1 MAGALQALVDLAVHA
16 RDEERRHRV
25 DVDRLALLEAAL
37 EAADV
42 GLGHLRVLLD
52 AEEQRD
58 VDVAPLVDHLLD
70 RRRALGGARDL
81 DHQVGAVDAVP
92 VLARLLDRAL
102 GVEGEIGIDL
112 EGHEAV
118 LAAALVVDD
127 AQHVAGVLDVADR
140 ELLVDPAVVL
150 ARARELGELLV
161 VVVGAED
168 RRLKIVGLEVTPR
181 SESSSTSRCS
191 SPVLMRARLI
201 WSSQML
207 VPAAVRA
214 ARRSLTC
221 WVAMGVSSLSW
232 SQLAGEGLRVPAP
245 ARRAAPPRGH
255 PPAGRS
261 GPARCGS
268 ACRRPG

>member
-1 MAGALQALVDLAVHA
+1 MAGALQALVDLGVHA
-16 RDEERRHRV
+16 RDEERRDRV

-52 AEEQRD
+52 AEEQGD

-70 RRRALGGARDL
+70 RGRALVGARDL

-92 VLARLLDRAL
+92 VLARLLHRAL
-102 GVEGEIGIDL
+102 GVEGQVGVDL

-140 ELLVDPAVVL
+140 ELLVDAAVVEAL
-150 ARARELGELLV
+150 ARGLGELLV

-168 RRLKIVGLEVTPR
+168 RLVEDRRVGGHAAQR
-181 SESSSTSRCS
+181 
-191 SPVLMRARLI
+191 VLLD
-201 WSSQML
+201 QPL
-207 VPAAVRA
+207 
-214 ARRSLTC
+214 
-221 WVAMGVSSLSW
+221 
-232 SQLAGEGLRVPAP
+232 QLAGGDEGALDLVQPD
-245 ARRAAPPRGH
+245 ARAGGGEGGEALVDLLRGH
-255 PPAGRS
+255 GCQLS
-261 GPARCGS
+261 FVVS
-268 ACRRPG
+268 A